1 MSYVMS
7 DMSMSLDGF
16 VTGPDDSRENPFGTG
31 AEGLHDWIF
40 DGRTDEDAAILD
52 EAISNCGAVVMGR
65 RSFEKNEGDGGW
77 GDGGPVGDVPV
88 FVVTHHA
95 PTRRYPPV
103 YRFVTDGVESA
114 IRQAKATAGDKAV
127 GLHGATMP
135 QQALA
140 LGLLDEIQVHVM
152 PILLGAGTRLF
163 DHLGGPVKLE
173 RTRVVATPATTH
185 LRFRVVR

>member
-1 MSYVMS
+1 MTRVVS

-40 DGRTDEDAAILD
+40 GRRTDEDAAILD
-52 EAISNCGAVVMGR
+52 EAISCCGAVVMGR

-77 GDGGPVGDVPV
+77 GDGGPLGDTPV

-103 YRFVTDGVESA
+103 YTFVTDGVASA
-114 IRQAKATAGDKAV
+114 IEQAKVAAGGKDV
-127 GLHGATMP
+127 GLHGATTA
-135 QQALA
+135 QQALE

-152 PILLGAGTRLF
+152 PVLLGAGTRLF
-163 DHLGGPVKLE
+163 DDVSGPFTLE
-173 RTRVVATPATTH
+173 RIRVVATPATTH